1 MKDLTTSTILL
12 SIVTGIMEI
21 LTPFIFVLSILILLY
36 TLFTACSEKFFSQES
51 RNIKFGKLL
60 AGGFSKS
67 LTIIIEKLP
76 SIIMIGTA
84 ITMISLI
91 SSFFNK
97 TYQIWEQQQRIK
109 ELNTY
114 VKNLTNADD
123 IAFIKVKERR
133 MLGSEIYSIYQIEVL
148 DNITGEIISD
158 EEIRLSGR
166 ELKFDSMVVNFE
178 YSEIETGKEKNIAFP
193 YRVFSEKLAPDN
205 GIKLKTIFTMDSSL
219 DELLELEAS
228 QAYGLPKDIFIK
240 RAKEFIQIVKDPIKS
255 REMGIKSSYG
265 ETLTIPRNAQPGDE
279 FIVRIT
285 GVGGL
290 TLVQIQ

>member
-1 MKDLTTSTILL
+1 MKDFTTSTILL

-228 QAYGLPKDIFIK
+228 QAYGLSKDIFIK

-265 ETLTIPRNAQPGDE
+265 ETLTIPRNAHPGDE

>member
-36 TLFTACSEKFFSQES
+36 TLFTACSEKFFSHES

-84 ITMISLI
+84 ITIISLI

>member
-84 ITMISLI
+84 ITIISLI